1 MQIYREKLAFRAWE
15 SDRLVSGTNI
25 FGTRTYGS
33 FGSSG
38 WLELCAEWENKS
50 DTFHLVEKSFNF
62 LKSNPYMH
70 EICHDPLLASKGY
83 RKAMIHNHVMIYAI
97 NILKGEV
104 MILRIFYESRNN
116 IPLL

>member
-1 MQIYREKLAFRAWE
+1 MFSIKLTELAYE
-15 SDRLVSGTNI
+15 DLEDIS
-25 FGTRTYGS
+25 TYIS
-33 FGSSG
+33 QDLANPTAAIHFI
-38 WLELCAEWENKS
+38 
-50 DTFHLVEKSFNF
+50 DLVEKTFNL

-70 EICHDPLLASKGY
+70 EICRDPLLASKGY